1 VRKMLMLVDREMISR
16 GLAEPLEYKEIGLR
30 LGRDLSVI
38 SREVARHGGRTDYRA
53 AAAQTAAC
61 AGRERPKRFAVER
74 SPRLRAV
81 VCQQLREGWSPA
93 SIAASTHH
101 SSVRLALRAQDRER
115 VDSSEVRRRD
125 DPAGDRQA
133 AAAHGVVSAAAALP
147 RLPAGPGGGPPV
159 EGRGVP
165 AIRSS
170 REPRLLTCSSAMK
183 RGFGPTSTR
192 ARPGRQ
198 SGRHRWS
205 RSPANEAAST

>member
-1 VRKMLMLVDREMISR
+1 MLVDREMISR
-16 GLAEPLEYKEIGLR
+16 GLADPWNIGLR
-30 LGRDLSVI
+30 LGRDSSVI
-38 SREVARHGGRTDYRA
+38 SREVARPGGGRAHRGVGRA
-53 AAAQTAAC
+53 GAAQ
-61 AGRERPKRFAVER
+61 AVALEC